1 MHKRKITIF
10 LATMLALVACGSNG
24 LTPSRGSRISVN
36 TSRDHGQSTQISADT
51 SEQQKTSDQVSDSK
65 QESQSSSS
73 EKQSSSNQEQSS
85 SSSQSSSSEN
95 QSSSSQQQSSSSSQS
110 SSSENQSSS
119 SQQQSSSSSEQQ
131 GDSFE
136 YDKNLLKHAEGKTVE
151 YILEAEC
158 TNLGGKEG
166 LGYSGTASESNMAV
180 HDMAGNGYVTYLYKM
195 GLSINFII
203 VCDSDINDGVLSARF
218 GGEFMDV
225 LLNPSNYSFRVDT
238 IVTNEDLNE
247 AKGNWD
253 AAFLEYY
260 TDLSQTGGYFV
271 EQWDCGEIHIDATGL
286 NDPGLFE
293 TFKITSTLR
302 LKKGVNCISLITDN
316 DTSPGMGTMAAI
328 APVVDYISISTS
340 ANLGMLDINDNGE
353 GTTGIHIK
361 A

>member
-24 LTPSRGSRISVN
+24 LTPSRGSRINVN
-36 TSRDHGQSTQISADT
+36 TSRDHEQSTQINADT

-73 EKQSSSNQEQSS
+73 EKQSSSNQEQSN
-85 SSSQSSSSEN
+85 SSSQSNSSN
-95 QSSSSQQQSSSSSQS
+95 
-110 SSSENQSSS
+110 NQSSS

-180 HDMAGNGYVTYLYKM
+180 HDMVGNGYVTYLYKM

-203 VCDSDINDGVLSARF
+203 VCDRDINDGVLSARF

-293 TFKITSTLR
+293 TFKITSALR